1 MPKKSMKNTQAQGKN
16 LHQKKCSIFHHIKKL
31 IDNLSGKASSHQ
43 IGLEDS
49 FEQTI
54 DQIKISAEKMS
65 EEEKNIFRNFLLF
78 GHKTVAKVMIP
89 RSDIGTVSL
98 HTSADELSNIIIE
111 NGHTRTL
118 VYEDNLDNIIGFV
131 HIKDLFNSFTQKKE
145 FNLRKLVRKHIIAAP
160 SMKLVDLLAEMRK
173 RKTHIA
179 VILDEYGGTDGIV
192 TIEDVMEEIVGEI
205 EDEHDAEDKVIE
217 HYKIV
222 NPHTILCNARVSIEE
237 IEKILKLK
245 LKKQDDYFE
254 TMGGLVLA
262 RAGHVPKSGATI
274 LIEDNIFAKV
284 LEANSRSIKT
294 IKLFVK

>member
-1 MPKKSMKNTQAQGKN
+1 MPKKSMKNTQATGKN
-16 LHQKKCSIFHHIKKL
+16 LSQKKCSIFHHIKKL
-31 IDNLSGKASSHQ
+31 IDNLLGKESSNQ

-98 HTSADELSNIIIE
+98 HCSADELSNIIIE

-217 HYKIV
+217 NYKIV

-262 RAGHVPKSGATI
+262 RAGHVPKSGSTI

-284 LEANSRSIKT
+284 LEANSRSVKT

>member
-1 MPKKSMKNTQAQGKN
+1 MPKKSIQKHEIKAYKTKSKKN
-16 LHQKKCSIFHHIKKL
+16 SIFLHIKKF
-31 IDNLSGKASSHQ
+31 IDNLRGKESDKQ
-43 IGLEDS
+43 IELEDS

-54 DQIKISAEKMS
+54 DRIKIAAQVMS

-98 HTSADELSNIIIE
+98 DSSAEELSKIILE

-118 VYEDNLDNIIGFV
+118 VYEDTLDNIIGFV
-131 HIKDLFNSFTQKKE
+131 HIKDLFNSFVLKKE
-145 FNLRKLVRKHIIAAP
+145 FNLKKLVRKHIIAAP

-173 RKTHIA
+173 RRTHIA
-179 VILDEYGGTDGIV
+179 VILDEYGGTDGMV
-192 TIEDVMEEIVGEI
+192 TIEDVMEEIVGQI

-222 NPHTILCNARVSIEE
+222 NPHTILCNARVDIEE
-237 IEKILKLK
+237 IEKILKIK

-254 TMGGLVLA
+254 TVGGLVLA

-274 LIEDNIFAKV
+274 LIEDNVFAKIV
-284 LEANSRSIKT
+284 EANSRTIKT
-294 IKLFVK
+294 IKLYIK